1 MCKLSF
7 IKLEKK
13 FYEKL
18 YKDLFFNSKNK
29 NNTLLRYYRRKLEK
43 IDKKINLL
51 NDCDG
56 SVVYFKDIDTYQP
69 YFT

>member
-7 IKLEKK
+7 LKLEKK

-18 YKDLFFNSKNK
+18 YKNLFFNSENK
-29 NNTLLRYYRRKLEK
+29 NSTLLRYYKRKLEK